1 MLAFDGQE
9 QLERIAVNVQQW
21 NSTRHLL
28 ELIRE
33 TLNVDGVEV
42 FFFLISN
49 SKFTDLQSK
58 LYKYNND
65 VVYLDRVFNYVLN
78 TSDYDCSQLLD
89 LAQAQ
94 RELDLGVFLNYFF
107 IMIQK
112 LLKVIA
118 VAGIRNINDDNTPLD
133 NLLDYIRSYDPT
145 V

>member
-78 TSDYDCSQLLD
+78 TNDYDCSQLLD

-112 LLKVIA
+112 LLKVLA
-118 VAGIRNINDDNTPLD
+118 VAGIHNIDDDNTPLD
-133 NLLDYIRSYDPT
+133 NLLDYIRSYHPT

>member
-133 NLLDYIRSYDPT
+133 NLLNDIRSYDPT